1 MPDKE
6 WEIALADG
14 IFLLVSRLTVNGR
27 VKKFR
32 VVLLS
37 EKEGVL
43 RCLTRYDTAH
53 GYPHQD
59 ILDKDENTIAKII
72 IPTDSLD
79 TAFHHA
85 INDLKTNAH
94 RYLET
99 FGQD

>member
-1 MPDKE
+1 
-6 WEIALADG
+6 
-14 IFLLVSRLTVNGR
+14 
-27 VKKFR
+27 
-32 VVLLS
+32 
-37 EKEGVL
+37 L